1 MLETIDERKEVS
13 EFDLN
18 LVNLMDELIPLRNA
32 IEYISNL
39 CKEKNFVS
47 IESLESRLNELEVKK
62 NLRKIFPLNHYFI
75 FYLKKR
81 IRVYL

>member
-62 NLRKIFPLNHYFI
+62 KFSEKYFH
-75 FYLKKR
+75 
-81 IRVYL
+81 